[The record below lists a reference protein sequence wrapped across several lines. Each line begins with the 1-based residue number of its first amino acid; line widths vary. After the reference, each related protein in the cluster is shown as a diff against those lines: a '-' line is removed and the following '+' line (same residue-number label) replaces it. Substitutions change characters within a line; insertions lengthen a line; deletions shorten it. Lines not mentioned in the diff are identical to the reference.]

1 MENKYRVIGIAGK
14 KFSGKDTL
22 GHFFVQKYGYEQ
34 IAYADP
40 LKEIGKIFGFTD
52 EQLYG
57 SKKEELDEFWQVTP
71 RKFLQFVGTDMF
83 RDHSDKIS
91 PNMGIN
97 TWTNI
102 VKKRIQENPNKYFVI
117 TDVRFPNEAEL
128 IKELGGTIIK
138 LKRNNDSN
146 DEHASESLIESLPAD
161 FEFENNGTKEQLY
174 SNVLTSLGLPLF
186 FTFPKYVSASKK
198 RRESTIKP
206 QEYHEC
212 DFDYEKEKL
221 INSIGATPESKSL
234 SVNSNKEKE
243 SDTQQKMTNSSS
255 ELNFIQK

>member
-1 MENKYRVIGIAGK
+1 MDNKYRVIGIAGK

-22 GHFFVQKYGYEQ
+22 GHFFVQNYGYEQ

-40 LKEIGKIFGFTD
+40 LKEIGSIFGFTD

-83 RDHSDKIS
+83 RDNSNKIS

-102 VKKRIQENPNKYFVI
+102 VKKRIQENPDKCFVI
-117 TDVRFPNEAEL
+117 TDVRFPNEADL
-128 IKELGGTIIK
+128 VKQLGGIIIK
-138 LKRNNDSN
+138 LKRNTDHND
-146 DEHASESLIESLPAD
+146 DHASESLIELLPSD
-161 FEFENNGTKEQLY
+161 FEFENNGSKGELY
-174 SNVLTSLGLPLF
+174 KNVLTSMGMPLVM
-186 FTFPKYVSASKK
+186 TFHKDNSQINKK
-198 RRESTIKP
+198 RRETVIKP

-212 DFDYEKEKL
+212 DFDCEKEKL
-221 INSIGATPESKSL
+221 IISSGTTPESKSL
-234 SVNSNKEKE
+234 SIN
-243 SDTQQKMTNSSS
+243 
-255 ELNFIQK
+255 